1 MQRAKHGPA
10 ATTWEVLGGECQQSA
25 NVGDSLRPNSWHMAS
40 SPTHRLPE
48 LPATVALPEARAVH
62 TAGRSPVSGS
72 LRLKTWTSAWT
83 CRKLKPCESAL
94 VRCRCARP
102 VSPNQIG
109 LSKRQHVGAQWP
121 TWCIVWTCFGQKH
134 SAGVRALLYP
144 SRKVIESGGAAP
156 ARTSAAARPRQT
168 ESRARWGDAC
178 VALGFRVHATRLEP
192 TASFSIFE
200 WWEGP
205 GAGVGLECRILGH
218 DSSALERLHGRVQ
231 SQPHSLASF

>member
-1 MQRAKHGPA
+1 
-10 ATTWEVLGGECQQSA
+10 
-25 NVGDSLRPNSWHMAS
+25 MAS

-134 SAGVRALLYP
+134 SLSFAPTAFKTASADFCCAISFGVVRALVMAGP
-144 SRKVIESGGAAP
+144 AKGRVCRAMQGEASR
-156 ARTSAAARPRQT
+156 RSAALPIPFDAHFLPRQQQ
-168 ESRARWGDAC
+168 EKAMKAAC
-178 VALGFRVHATRLEP
+178 RQWSMPLCLRCDGLFALPPDEAETP
-192 TASFSIFE
+192 
-200 WWEGP
+200 
-205 GAGVGLECRILGH
+205 CY
-218 DSSALERLHGRVQ
+218 
-231 SQPHSLASF
+231 SLACGDVSQ